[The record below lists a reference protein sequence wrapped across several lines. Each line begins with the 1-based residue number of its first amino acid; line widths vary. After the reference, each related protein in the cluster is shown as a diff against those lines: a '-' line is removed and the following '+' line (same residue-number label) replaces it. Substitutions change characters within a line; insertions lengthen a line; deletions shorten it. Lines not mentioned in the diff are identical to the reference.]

1 METKLICV
9 ADKDLVAGI
18 DPNVLNMLMN
28 NAGNMGGANPMGG
41 GANNMA
47 GAANN
52 ANPMN
57 GATNPLNNMAGMANN
72 MGGNQCKICYSKV
85 F

>member
-1 METKLICV
+1 
-9 ADKDLVAGI
+9 
-18 DPNVLNMLMN
+18 
-28 NAGNMGGANPMGG
+28 
-41 GANNMA
+41 MA

-72 MGGNQCKICYSKV
+72 MGGNPMQNMLLQSLLGGGGNGMNMCGNGGGGMC
-85 F
+85 